1 MTGVRV
7 RFAPSPTG
15 SLHIGGART
24 AVLNWLYA
32 RSTGGKFL
40 LRIEDTDPER
50 SRGDLVKPIL
60 EDLAWLGMTS
70 DEPIVYQ
77 SERLDD
83 YRKLAE
89 TLIERGAAYRDY
101 TTPEALQALRE
112 KAQER
117 GEAAFQFRAD
127 RDKLRRGE
135 LSGSGQSAVRF
146 LAPDEDTTFTDG
158 VHGEIRYPGSE
169 IDDFVLMRRDGSPT
183 YHLSVVAD
191 DYAMGITDII
201 RGNDHISN
209 TPKQWLI
216 YDAMGWPPPHVA
228 HVPLISGPDKKR
240 LSKRHGAASVGEYRQ
255 KGYLP
260 ETLFN
265 FIALLGWYPG
275 KGDKEIFTRQELIDA
290 FSLSGIQKSS
300 AVFDE
305 AKLIWMNG
313 EYLRK
318 LPLSEFVASLR
329 PYVKPSVEN
338 DYLEKVAELLKP
350 RLTLPSE
357 IQEKGAYFFQEPD
370 EWDVKGRKKYWSEP
384 NLPTRL
390 AQYITALESSGE
402 FTADALEAQLRSLCE
417 SWDISA
423 AKLIHPVRLALTGQT
438 ASPGLF
444 EMMEVLGQ
452 STCIHRLKRT
462 LSEL

>member
-1 MTGVRV
+1 MTDVRV

-40 LRIEDTDPER
+40 LRVEDTDPER
-50 SRGDLVKPIL
+50 SRGELVDTIL
-60 EDLAWLGMTS
+60 EDLAWLGMKS

-77 SERLDD
+77 SERLVH
-83 YRKLAE
+83 YRKIAE

-101 TTPEALQALRE
+101 TTPEELQAMRE
-112 KAQER
+112 KAQEQ
-117 GEAAFQFRAD
+117 GEAAFRFRAD

-135 LSGSGQSAVRF
+135 FSGSGAHAIRF
-146 LAPDEDTTFTDG
+146 LALDEDVTFTDG
-158 VHGEIRYPGSE
+158 VHGDIRFPGTE
-169 IDDFVLMRRDGSPT
+169 IDDFVLVRRDGSPT

-191 DYAMGITDII
+191 DYAMGITDVI

-216 YDAMGWPPPHVA
+216 YRAMDWQPPCVA

-240 LSKRHGAASVGEYRQ
+240 LSKRHGAASVGDYRQ

-260 ETLFN
+260 EALFN
-265 FIALLGWYPG
+265 FIALLGWSPG

-290 FSLSGIQKSS
+290 FSISGIQKSS

-305 AKLIWMNG
+305 AKLVWMNG
-313 EYLRK
+313 EVLRN
-318 LPLSEFVASLR
+318 LPLTDFVASLR
-329 PYVKPSVEN
+329 FYVTPPVED
-338 DYLEKVAELLKP
+338 DYLEKVAELLRP

-357 IQEKGAYFFQEPD
+357 IQEKGSYFFQEPD
-370 EWDVKGRKKYWSEP
+370 EWDAKGRKKHWSDSK
-384 NLPTRL
+384 LPTRL
-390 AQYITALESSGE
+390 SQYITALESSEE
-402 FTADALEAQLRSLCE
+402 FAAEALETQLRSLCE

-423 AKLIHPVRLALTGQT
+423 AKLIHPVRLALTGRT

-444 EMMEVLGQ
+444 EMMEVLGK
-452 STCIHRLKRT
+452 STCIRRLKRA